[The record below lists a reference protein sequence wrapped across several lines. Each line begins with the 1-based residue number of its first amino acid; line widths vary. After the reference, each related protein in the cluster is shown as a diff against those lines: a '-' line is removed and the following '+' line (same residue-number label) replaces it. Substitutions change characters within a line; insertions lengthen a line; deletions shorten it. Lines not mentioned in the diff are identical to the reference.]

1 MKNRMISAIIILSL
15 IVPVFLNFAAW
26 SAEPTVPVAWTTEGL
41 YGGEIIN
48 IQISSAYKI
57 DHTIFI
63 ATSAGVFKST
73 NSGETWINVISYP
86 PYTWDLAMTKSF
98 LTDQTIFAGHTD
110 GLLKS
115 TDGGLSWQNTTAP
128 IKCSSVAVSPNYVDD
143 LMVFA
148 GSTWDEG
155 IAMSTD
161 GGLTWSAQ
169 NNGLT
174 DLSVVSLA
182 VSPDFKNDN
191 TLFAGTDSGIFKSE
205 DSGLVWLRVLSFT
218 RNDYPMALVIS
229 PNYAEDKTV
238 LFGLWN
244 GPEYKSTD
252 GGLTW
257 NLINNYGIASF
268 AISPLFSTD
277 QTIFGG
283 TIPGEVL
290 KSTDG
295 GTNWLPCAGGL
306 PREWVQSLC
315 ISPEYATDGTV
326 FAGFGV
332 NGDGPGLF
340 KTTDGGTSWHIANG
354 NMSIP
359 RRISSLAIYQEI
371 DGSYELLAGADRN
384 EIYQITSNNHVWSS
398 LGSGVGSIIALSPD
412 YSSDRTI
419 FAASWNEYYVH
430 KSADGGI
437 SWLRIDNG
445 LPFTAWWDM
454 AMSPDYTVDRTLFIG
469 GNNGIYKSTNAGTSW
484 IPSRQGLKDSAINE
498 IEISPDYAIDQT
510 LFAGGNNLGVFKSTD
525 NGMNWQSSNQGLPA
539 SPRYNGPSIMSL
551 AVSPDFASDRTIIAS
566 VYSQGTYRSTDAGA
580 NWDQIY
586 PRDASA
592 IGISPSFNQDRTLFL
607 STFTGWT
614 HLIVMSRDGGQT
626 WETLDTTP
634 LEPSFYIT
642 SILVSNRF
650 AEDHMIF
657 CAEDNGVWKGIIEV
671 TGTTTTTITTTTVSP
686 TTTVPATT
694 TISSN
699 TTTTAP
705 ATLVTLIDFK
715 AISGNRMVIFTWS
728 TESEIDNAGFNLYRS
743 ESENGEYKKINDS
756 LIPAEGSYIQGASY
770 KFIDK
775 DVKNRK
781 TYYYKLE
788 DIDLNGTS
796 TMHGPVSATPR
807 LIYGIGK

>member
-26 SAEPTVPVAWTTEGL
+26 SAEPTVPVAWTTEGP
-41 YGGEIIN
+41 YGGEIKD

-73 NSGETWINVISYP
+73 NSGETWLNLFSYG
-86 PYTWDLAMTKSF
+86 PYYAQDLAMTKSF
-98 LTDQTIFAGHTD
+98 LTDQTIFAGHSD

-115 TDGGLSWQNTTAP
+115 NDGGISWHTANAP
-128 IKCSSVAVSPNYVDD
+128 IRCSSVAVSPNYIND

-155 IAMSTD
+155 IAVSTD

-205 DSGLVWLRVLSFT
+205 NSGRVWLSVLSFT
-218 RNDYPMALVIS
+218 GNDYPMALVIS
-229 PNYAEDKTV
+229 PNYAADKTV

-244 GPEYKSTD
+244 GPAYKSTD

-257 NLINNYGIASF
+257 NIIGSYGIASF
-268 AISPLFSTD
+268 AISPLFSAD

-295 GTNWLPCAGGL
+295 GTNWIPCAGGL

-332 NGDGPGLF
+332 NEDGPGLF

-354 NMSIP
+354 NMNIP
-359 RRISSLAIYQEI
+359 RRLSSLAIYQET
-371 DGSYELLAGADRN
+371 DGSYELLAGADGNDVFQIISN
-384 EIYQITSNNHVWSS
+384 EQEWSNRGGN
-398 LGSGVGSIIALSPD
+398 VGGIIALSPD

-430 KSADGGI
+430 KSTDGGI

-445 LPFTAWWDM
+445 LPFTAWWDI
-454 AMSPDYTVDRTLFIG
+454 AMSPDYTMDRTLFIG
-469 GNNGIYKSTNAGTSW
+469 GNSGIYKSTDEGISW
-484 IPSRQGLKDSAINE
+484 IPSSQGLTDSAINE
-498 IEISPDYAIDQT
+498 IEISPDHVKDQT
-510 LFAGGNNLGVFKSTD
+510 LFAGCNNRGVFKST
-525 NGMNWQSSNQGLPA
+525 NSGTSWVAAKQGLPVT
-539 SPRYNGPSIMSL
+539 PGYLGPSISAL
-551 AVSPDFASDRTIIAS
+551 AVSPDFSSDHTLFTS
-566 VYSQGTYRSTDAGA
+566 VKDKGIYRSSDAGA
-580 NWDQIY
+580 NWVQIF

-592 IGISPSFNQDRTLFL
+592 IGISPSFKEDRTLFL
-607 STFTGWT
+607 STYSGVP
-614 HLIVMSRDGGQT
+614 HLIVMSRDSGVT
-626 WETLDTTP
+626 WATLDTTG
-634 LEPSFYIT
+634 LGQDIYIG
-642 SILVSNRF
+642 SIIVSNRF
-650 AEDHMIF
+650 TDDHTIF
-657 CAEDNGVWKGIIEV
+657 CAGDQGVWKGIVEF
-671 TGTTTTTITTTTVSP
+671 TGTTTTT
-686 TTTVPATT
+686 TTVP
-694 TISSN
+694 
-699 TTTTAP
+699 P
-705 ATLVTLIDFK
+705 VLVTI
-715 AISGNRMVIFTWS
+715 
-728 TESEIDNAGFNLYRS
+728 TEFIAVPGDRSVSIQWGTASERDNAGFNMYRS
-743 ESENGEYKKINDS
+743 DKKNGEYFKINTA
-756 LIPAEGSYIQGASY
+756 LIPAKGSPTNGASY
-770 KFIDK
+770 EFIDTE
-775 DVKNRK
+775 VRNRK

-788 DIDLNGTS
+788 DIDLNGKA
-796 TMHGPVSATPR
+796 TMHGPVNATPR
-807 LIYGIGK
+807 MLFGIFVK

>member
-41 YGGEIIN
+41 YGGEIKD
-48 IQISSAYKI
+48 IQISSAYNV
-57 DHTIFI
+57 DHTIFV

-73 NSGETWINVISYP
+73 DRGKTWLNLFSYG
-86 PYTWDLAMTKSF
+86 PYYVQDLALTRSF
-98 LTDQTIFAGHTD
+98 LADQTIFAGHSN
-110 GLLKS
+110 GLLES
-115 TDGGLSWQNTTAP
+115 TDGGISWHTANAP
-128 IKCSSVAVSPNYVDD
+128 ISCSSVAVSPNYVDD

-155 IAMSTD
+155 IAVSTD

-257 NLINNYGIASF
+257 NLIDNYGIASF
-268 AISPLFSTD
+268 AISPLFSAD

-290 KSTDG
+290 KSTDS

-332 NGDGPGLF
+332 NEDGPGLF

-354 NMSIP
+354 NMNIP
-359 RRISSLAIYQEI
+359 RRISSLAIYQET

-384 EIYQITSNNHVWSS
+384 DVFQITSNKQEWSNR
-398 LGSGVGSIIALSPD
+398 GSNVGGIIALSPD

-430 KSADGGI
+430 KSTDGGI

-454 AMSPDYTVDRTLFIG
+454 AISPNYTVDRTLFIG

-551 AVSPDFASDRTIIAS
+551 AVSPDFAKDRTIIAS

-614 HLIVMSRDGGQT
+614 HLITMSRDGGQT
-626 WETLDTTP
+626 WETLDTAP
-634 LEPSFYIT
+634 LEPSYYIT

-657 CAEDNGVWKGIIEV
+657 CAGDKGVWKGIIAV
-671 TGTTTTTITTTTVSP
+671 ASPTTTTT
-686 TTTVPATT
+686 TTVP
-694 TISSN
+694 
-699 TTTTAP
+699 P
-705 ATLVTLIDFK
+705 VLVTITEFIAVPGDRSVS
-715 AISGNRMVIFTWS
+715 IQWS
-728 TESEIDNAGFNLYRS
+728 TASELDNAGFNMYRS
-743 ESENGEYKKINDS
+743 DKKNGEYFKINTA
-756 LIPAEGSYIQGASY
+756 LIPAKGSPTNGASY
-770 KFIDK
+770 EFIDTE
-775 DVKNRK
+775 VRNRK
-781 TYYYKLE
+781 TYYYKFE
-788 DIDLNGTS
+788 DIDLNGKS
-796 TMHGPVSATPR
+796 VMHGPVNATPR
-807 LIYGIGK
+807 MLFGIFGK